1 MIISLSLCL
10 SIFWLIKCNI
20 TSRSVSVSF
29 AYNLFLN
36 SRSYSLNTLFISL
49 SLPTSFVLHLIFHYH
64 ISLRPSHLLSFCHL
78 FASIAISQASAHAT
92 CNCCSLH
99 CRWLC
104 GDIYIFFNAFHHY
117 WCCNFINRSNVALPI
132 RSDGRPRFLPIN
144 FSCDWSGW
152 IIIQLKLDLSPCF
165 PHICLRLL
173 SCLSDTHIYKYNIHV
188 YI

>member
-1 MIISLSLCL
+1 MLFFNNSLHFFLFPYFFCYTPFSLIVISL
-10 SIFWLIKCNI
+10 FG
-20 TSRSVSVSF
+20 
-29 AYNLFLN
+29 Y
-36 SRSYSLNTLFISL
+36 
-49 SLPTSFVLHLIFHYH
+49 
-64 ISLRPSHLLSFCHL
+64 LSFTQLCHL

-104 GDIYIFFNAFHHY
+104 EDIYIFFNAFHHY

-152 IIIQLKLDLSPCF
+152 IIIQLKLYLSPCF

-173 SCLSDTHIYKYNIHV
+173 SCLSDTHIYKYV
-188 YI
+188 